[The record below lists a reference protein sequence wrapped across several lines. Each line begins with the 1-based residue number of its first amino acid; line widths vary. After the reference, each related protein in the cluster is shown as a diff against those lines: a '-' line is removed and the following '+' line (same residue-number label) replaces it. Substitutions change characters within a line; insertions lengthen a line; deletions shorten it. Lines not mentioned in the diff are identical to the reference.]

1 MKANL
6 IQVRNNA
13 KQWYDKSNDKYR
25 EILEENDMALDFNV
39 NNETFTI
46 TINKKTFEKLKN
58 KEIMITMENKN
69 E

>member
-25 EILEENDMALDFNV
+25 EILEESDMALDFNV

-58 KEIMITMENKN
+58 KEIIITMGDKN

>member
-6 IQVRNNA
+6 IQIRNSP

-25 EILEENDMALDFNV
+25 ELLEENDLAFDFGLD
-39 NNETFTI
+39 NETFTV
-46 TINKKTFEKLKN
+46 TLNKSTFDKIKN
-58 KEIMITMENKN
+58 KEIIIKLGDKN

>member
-6 IQVRNNA
+6 IQVRNHA
-13 KQWYDKSNDKYR
+13 KQWYDESNDKYR

-58 KEIMITMENKN
+58 KEIMIVMGGKN

>member
-6 IQVRNNA
+6 IQVRNHA

-58 KEIMITMENKN
+58 KEIMIVMGGKN